1 MNSQRELHKQVP
13 NKKRILMIISVIS
26 LMIHFFTKFLY
37 TKYRIVAEEV
47 GTTSYGTTSGFS
59 GTNT

>member
-13 NKKRILMIISVIS
+13 NKKRILMIISVIP
-26 LMIHFFTKFLY
+26 LMIHFFTKFIY
-37 TKYRIVAEEV
+37 TEYRIVAGEV